1 VPARLAAAARPQTEV
16 AQIGAVARRLALAAP
31 DVRLTLV
38 VDERTVL
45 RTSGSGDLLT
55 ALVEIYG
62 PALAESLLPLGPV
75 AVAGVRLWGAISGP
89 ELTRPGRGQI
99 HVITN
104 GRWAQPR
111 TLLSMVEAAYRPLL
125 PRGRHPVLALVLAV
139 PPDRV
144 DINIHPAKAEVR
156 LLDERAI
163 GEAAAGLIREALAR
177 RPIPLR
183 LEPDPAL
190 ADLGAPATML
200 AERPADWDD
209 EGPIVTPG
217 LPPLRLVGQ
226 VHDRL
231 VLLEGP
237 AGLYLVDQHR
247 AHERILYERL
257 RTSYGGAGPEPAALA
272 EPLMLELRPAQAA
285 RFGRRLDTLARL
297 GFTCEV
303 FGGRTFLVRAAPDL
317 PGVMGAPA
325 GAALAGLG
333 SLEDLTAGLIA
344 LADEEAA
351 EGEDWQER
359 LLVNLSCRTAVRRGR
374 PLPRATMRALVE
386 ALGQTSAPAVC
397 PHGSP
402 LLMHVSGNLLERQFG
417 WR

>member
-1 VPARLAAAARPQTEV
+1 
-16 AQIGAVARRLALAAP
+16 
-31 DVRLTLV
+31 
-38 VDERTVL
+38 
-45 RTSGSGDLLT
+45 
-55 ALVEIYG
+55 
-62 PALAESLLPLGPV
+62 
-75 AVAGVRLWGAISGP
+75 
-89 ELTRPGRGQI
+89 
-99 HVITN
+99 
-104 GRWAQPR
+104 
-111 TLLSMVEAAYRPLL
+111 MVETAYRPLL
-125 PRGRHPVLALVLAV
+125 PRGRHPVLALALAA

-156 LLDERAI
+156 LRDERAI

-190 ADLGAPATML
+190 AGLSAPALTL

-217 LPPLRLVGQ
+217 LPPLRLIGQ
-226 VHDRL
+226 VQERL
-231 VLLEGP
+231 MLLEGP

-257 RTSYGGAGPEPAALA
+257 RASHGGAGPEPAALA
-272 EPLMLELRPAQAA
+272 EPLVLELRPAQAA
-285 RFGRRLDTLARL
+285 RFGRRLPLLERL

-303 FGGRTFLVRAAPDL
+303 FGGRAFLLRAAPSL
-317 PGVMGAPA
+317 PGVIGAPA
-325 GAALAGLG
+325 GAALADLG
-333 SLEDLTAGLIA
+333 SLEDLTAGLIE
-344 LADEEAA
+344 LADDEEAA

-374 PLPRATMRALVE
+374 ALPRAAMRALVE
-386 ALGQTSAPAVC
+386 ALGQTGAPAVC

-402 LLMHVSGNLLERQFG
+402 LLMHVSGDSLERQFG